1 MAKCDLSI
9 EFDGNI
15 REYAIGDIVRGRV
28 TVQANSNCTCNGLIL
43 TGLWR
48 AHGHGNRA
56 SEDCHEEIL
65 FRGDWTAG
73 QKETFPFH
81 FEVPPGPLSFHGHYL
96 NVDWFVGVTAD
107 IPWALDPSAEED
119 FIVFQ
124 EKDDDTIIALGEFG
138 LVPELDKHLGL
149 SASSVDTFKTHRI
162 EVVSNSQSLSG
173 MGPLI
178 AGIVLAVGL
187 LFSCI
192 FGSVLISDFG
202 PFALLFAVLPL
213 AMTSM
218 VAFFLVRNF
227 LAEKKLG
234 KVEVKLQP
242 SALFAPGRRGD
253 LEVKF
258 CPTAAASLNKVTASL
273 KGQERV
279 IRGSGSNR
287 TTHTHVI
294 FEEDF
299 TLCEARALSVG
310 EPVTLQ
316 ANFKLPDN
324 APISFKASD
333 NFLEWTIAI
342 HIDIPSW
349 PDWNESHTFVV
360 YPAAIVD
367 GLFGDF
373 EDYSQD
379 NIKDIMGSSKPAESA
394 QASTASPDALAMA
407 PIVAVSSPEVETSA
421 SSDASLASVLEELKN
436 ASFTSDREKIYGQ
449 HESTS
454 FSFDLKVE
462 RVSETSGMDALAGR
476 SGGQT
481 VVGQPVGLEGVTV
494 AVQFD
499 ASLNEETKSLQE
511 GDELAVAALIQ
522 GWNALERQAL
532 LSAQI

>member
-15 REYAIGDIVRGRV
+15 REYSVGDIVRGRV
-28 TVQANSNCTCNGLIL
+28 TLRANSNCTCNGLIL
-43 TGLWR
+43 TGFWR

-56 SEDCHEEIL
+56 TEDCHEEIL
-65 FRGDWTAG
+65 FRGEWSAG
-73 QKETFPFH
+73 QTETYSFH
-81 FEVPPGPLSFHGHYL
+81 FEVPPGPLTYHGHYL

-107 IPWALDPSAEED
+107 IPWALDPSVEED

-124 EKDDDTIIALGEFG
+124 DQNDDTIIALGEFG

-149 SASSVDTFKTHRI
+149 SASSVDTFRTHRI

-187 LFSCI
+187 FFSCI
-192 FGSVLISDFG
+192 FGSVLLDDFG

-213 AMTSM
+213 GMTSM
-218 VAFFLVRNF
+218 VAFFLIRNF

-234 KVEVKLQP
+234 KVDVKLQP

-253 LEVKF
+253 LEVQF
-258 CPTAAASLNKVTASL
+258 CPTAPAALNKVTASL

-287 TTHTHVI
+287 TTHTHVLY
-294 FEEDF
+294 EQDF
-299 TLCEARALSVG
+299 TLCEARDLTVG
-310 EPVTLQ
+310 DPVKLL
-316 ANFKLPDN
+316 ASFELPDD
-324 APISFKASD
+324 APYSFKASD
-333 NFLEWTIAI
+333 NYLEWTIGI

-349 PDWNESHTFVV
+349 PDWNETHTFVV
-360 YPAAIVD
+360 YPGAVVD

-373 EDYSQD
+373 EDTGHD
-379 NIKDIMGSSKPAESA
+379 DIKDLMSIPSPVPLEDVTSAAIAASPVAAVAPSSAPEPESA
-394 QASTASPDALAMA
+394 PADF
-407 PIVAVSSPEVETSA
+407 
-421 SSDASLASVLEELKN
+421 SLGAVLEQLKN
-436 ASFTSDREKIYGQ
+436 ASFTSDREKIYAEHQ
-449 HESTS
+449 SRPFT
-454 FSFDLKVE
+454 FDLKVQ
-462 RVSETSGMDALAGR
+462 RVSETSGMDALTGR

-481 VVGQPVGLEGVTV
+481 VIGEPVGLEGVKV

-499 ASLNEETKSLQE
+499 ASLNDETKNLQS
-511 GDELAVAALIQ
+511 GDELGITGLIQ
-522 GWNALERQAL
+522 GWNALDRQAL
-532 LSAQI
+532 FSAQI